1 MMTDKIKSETDM
13 EEEKKT
19 QEVVETKSKEKIDE
33 VKTLENKK
41 IDNKKTQTDKP
52 KQQILESSIDKSK
65 QSSVP
70 NDTKLEDKKEP
81 KKSIQKRSVVKKEEV
96 VVNGT
101 SLPISTKYSVAICKF
116 IKGKK
121 ISRAIEDLEQVIAK
135 KKPVPMKGEIP
146 HRKGKRM
153 MSGRF
158 PKKASENF
166 IKLLKSLQGNANNHD
181 LEDPTISEVVAN
193 LASRPFGR
201 FGRVRKKRTHVRIV
215 AREKKIVNK
224 LNKK

>member
-1 MMTDKIKSETDM
+1 MTDKIKSETDM

-65 QSSVP
+65 QSSVLG
-70 NDTKLEDKKEP
+70 DTKLEDKKEP

>member
-1 MMTDKIKSETDM
+1 MTDKIKSETDM

-33 VKTLENKK
+33 VKTLEYKK

-65 QSSVP
+65 QSSVLG
-70 NDTKLEDKKEP
+70 DTKLEDKKEP

>member
-1 MMTDKIKSETDM
+1 MTDKIKSETDM

-33 VKTLENKK
+33 VKTLEYKK